1 MKNWIINYLS
11 VPFRTLAL
19 IFRLIYVTRIRVQDM
34 IAHPRMQ
41 IAFKAAI
48 TLTVLGWFVIWLF
61 RDKYRDNLSE
71 ALKGLF

>member
-1 MKNWIINYLS
+1 MKNWIISYLS

-19 IFRLIYVTRIRVQDM
+19 IFRFIGTIRHRVQDL

-41 IAFKAAI
+41 VAFKGAI
-48 TLTVLGWFVIWLF
+48 ALTVLAWLVIWLF
-61 RDKYRDNLSE
+61 RDKYRDNLNE